1 MRKVWTFHEKYQE
14 NEIKANDFEFHNIYF
29 MIMFTVNSFT
39 FKLQRIWG
47 RGVISVDDPCL
58 FCTGKRLKFVCKK
71 CSCIAE
77 TCKEKKTLDF
87 SKTAVP

>member
-1 MRKVWTFHEKYQE
+1 
-14 NEIKANDFEFHNIYF
+14 

-58 FCTGKRLKFVCKK
+58 FCTGKRFLKFVCKK
-71 CSCIAE
+71 FSCIAE

-87 SKTAVP
+87 GKTAVPKIHVYIKTRLQSWNT